1 MPVRR
6 ALRLIAI
13 VIVLAVC
20 AGAAALWLGWGEMH
34 QPYKGYSGSEQF
46 VTIRQGAAS
55 GEIGR
60 TLADAGIVSNARVFR
75 TTLWWTRQGRN
86 LKAGE
91 YRFDHALTPFQVID
105 VIARGETYARKLTF
119 PEGLTIEEMAKLYE
133 QRGFGRARD
142 FIAATRHVELIRAL
156 DPEAKDLEG
165 YLFPETYA
173 LAKDASA
180 DRLVAS
186 MVDRFRAV
194 YTDDMRARAQ
204 SRGMTTRQ
212 VVTLASLVEKET
224 AKPEERPIV
233 AAVYGNRMKI
243 GMPMQADPTVVY
255 ALEKQHRY
263 DGNIRR
269 DDLAMESPY
278 NTYKYPGLPP
288 GPIASPGKAAL
299 EAAAA
304 PADVPYLYF
313 VSRNDG
319 SHVFAKTLDEHNRN
333 VQKFQVEYFKRQG
346 TATKG
351 QQIARGASV
360 RPTSASPAGSRS
372 SRVTAP

>member
-1 MPVRR
+1 MNGSRAGKRRAGSRSGTRTGGHERQSSMPRLRQLSCRTTWMPVRR

-142 FIAATRHVELIRAL
+142 FIAATR
-156 DPEAKDLEG
+156 
-165 YLFPETYA
+165 
-173 LAKDASA
+173 
-180 DRLVAS
+180 
-186 MVDRFRAV
+186 
-194 YTDDMRARAQ
+194 
-204 SRGMTTRQ
+204 
-212 VVTLASLVEKET
+212 
-224 AKPEERPIV
+224 
-233 AAVYGNRMKI
+233 
-243 GMPMQADPTVVY
+243 
-255 ALEKQHRY
+255 
-263 DGNIRR
+263 
-269 DDLAMESPY
+269 
-278 NTYKYPGLPP
+278 
-288 GPIASPGKAAL
+288 
-299 EAAAA
+299 
-304 PADVPYLYF
+304 
-313 VSRNDG
+313 
-319 SHVFAKTLDEHNRN
+319 
-333 VQKFQVEYFKRQG
+333 
-346 TATKG
+346 
-351 QQIARGASV
+351 
-360 RPTSASPAGSRS
+360 
-372 SRVTAP
+372 